1 MSSITAD
8 PPIAMTHRSDNACTS
23 TSQIFWLLRRES
35 YFALET
41 GQRGAPAA
49 VHGRE
54 AKISMDYR

>member
-8 PPIAMTHRSDNACTS
+8 PPSAMTHRSDNACTS
-23 TSQIFWLLRRES
+23 TSQNFWLLRRES